1 MASVVS
7 FLFTTS
13 RIRSL
18 PLSMAMVSERLP
30 RLARIRPKSGVTVA
44 ALTELTLTR
53 VPSKRS

>member
-18 PLSMAMVSERLP
+18 PLSMAMVRERLP
-30 RLARIRPKSGVTVA
+30 RLARIRAKSGVTVA
-44 ALTELTLTR
+44 ARTELTLTR
-53 VPSKRS
+53 MSSKRS